1 MGLGETGL
9 SYANFFADKEI
20 PLIFYDDNKFPRK
33 LNQIRHLYPDANY
46 YLDGNICTENFTMVL
61 ISPGISP
68 SHELIQQI
76 TEKSIT
82 ILTDLDIFC
91 SFNDAK
97 KIIITGT
104 NGKTTV
110 ATIIHKILSSAGI
123 ASVLGGNIFPPI
135 LDLINK
141 KGDIF
146 VIEASSFQLHYSN
159 NIHANISVI
168 LNICEDHLDWHPS
181 FDDYKKAKLK
191 LTNCSDEMVI
201 NTDDDITLDN
211 SNILNVLNYGIENQ
225 ERADFTFDKTKESST
240 ITLQQEK
247 YLTINNP
254 YLDFYHNKSNLLAI
268 TCICHLLNID
278 KNILKMELEN
288 FNGLPHRMETI
299 TTNDNIQWINDSKS
313 TNSSSLYAAISSFK
327 RNTTLI
333 MGGDDKGSKFNQLH
347 INLRKSSV
355 KKIILI
361 GKSKKRFLSILGSEF
376 NCSMANNLE
385 EAVKIASN
393 FAETNEIVLFS
404 PGCSSKDMFI
414 DYIDRGNCFIE
425 SINNYSSKI

>member
-1 MGLGETGL
+1 
-9 SYANFFADKEI
+9 
-20 PLIFYDDNKFPRK
+20 
-33 LNQIRHLYPDANY
+33 
-46 YLDGNICTENFTMVL
+46 
-61 ISPGISP
+61 
-68 SHELIQQI
+68 
-76 TEKSIT
+76 
-82 ILTDLDIFC
+82 
-91 SFNDAK
+91 
-97 KIIITGT
+97 
-104 NGKTTV
+104 
-110 ATIIHKILSSAGI
+110 
-123 ASVLGGNIFPPI
+123 
-135 LDLINK
+135 
-141 KGDIF
+141 
-146 VIEASSFQLHYSN
+146 
-159 NIHANISVI
+159 
-168 LNICEDHLDWHPS
+168 
-181 FDDYKKAKLK
+181 
-191 LTNCSDEMVI
+191 
-201 NTDDDITLDN
+201 
-211 SNILNVLNYGIENQ
+211 
-225 ERADFTFDKTKESST
+225 
-240 ITLQQEK
+240 
-247 YLTINNP
+247 
-254 YLDFYHNKSNLLAI
+254 
-268 TCICHLLNID
+268 
-278 KNILKMELEN
+278 MELEN

-393 FAETNEIVLFS
+393 LAETSEIVLFS